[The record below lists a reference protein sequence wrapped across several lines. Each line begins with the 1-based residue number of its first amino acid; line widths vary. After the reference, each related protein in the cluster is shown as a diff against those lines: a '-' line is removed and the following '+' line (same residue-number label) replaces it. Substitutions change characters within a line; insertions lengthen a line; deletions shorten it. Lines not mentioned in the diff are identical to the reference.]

1 MGRQSTLEVG
11 QEAVR
16 ILVEVIQRTCH
27 PIDFGYIAQSGRL
40 HVLVQGM
47 ILALDREVCFLVQ
60 GTILVLDREMCFLVQ
75 GMVQILERYLGED
88 IQAQD
93 TGFLQADCYS
103 HQA

>member
-1 MGRQSTLEVG
+1 MEEQIVGRQSTLEVG

-16 ILVEVIQRTCH
+16 ILVEVTCH
-27 PIDFGYIAQSGRL
+27 PIDFGYIGQSGRL

-47 ILALDREVCFLVQ
+47 
-60 GTILVLDREMCFLVQ
+60 MCFLVQ
-75 GMVQILERYLGED
+75 GKVQILEHHLGED
-88 IQAQD
+88 IQALD